1 MEVSVPSR
9 WNIHLSIGNRISV
22 LHLEWQNTKNL
33 ADLHLCHARRD
44 WAYDGNVSL
53 RTHHD
58 RYQRGRV
65 RPWSY
70 PRRARTNQS
79 AAPGS
84 CLMIRLES
92 CALSARTIGIAARL
106 FALDHGG
113 GCRENFERVHAQ

>member
-9 WNIHLSIGNRISV
+9 WNIHLSIGNWISV
-22 LHLEWQNTKNL
+22 LYLEWQNTKNL

-58 RYQRGRV
+58 RSQRGGV
-65 RPWSY
+65 WPGSY

-84 CLMIRLES
+84 CLMIRW
-92 CALSARTIGIAARL
+92 GILRRS
-106 FALDHGG
+106 
-113 GCRENFERVHAQ
+113 REQ